1 MKHKWTGNLSLKL
14 LSLVVAFLIWLLVM
28 NIDNPTKSRL
38 FQVGIQLMNEDSVT
52 EIDKAFDIISD
63 ETVILKV
70 TERRRILNSLTR
82 DDFTVLADMENL
94 NEMGSVPLTVICSN
108 PAVSWDDI
116 EVSPPSMKVK
126 LEQRKQS
133 EFVVNVSV
141 SGDPE
146 KGYEVGKTEV
156 VQGKTVLIAGPESM
170 LNRINQVV
178 AEIKVNR
185 INADQRLASK
195 LKIIDKNG
203 EAFTSTQMSRLQI
216 KDADGVLLSENTIMV
231 DVVLWRVMNGV
242 PLVVPV
248 TGTSAT
254 GYRYTGLAT
263 IPAEVNL
270 VGTEEALE
278 ALGGK
283 LTLKE
288 VISVEGATEGFTQ
301 DFDLT
306 ETLSEMEGIR
316 LVKDSDPTVTVS
328 VKIEKSGEQT
338 LMLPLSSLEVRNRPE
353 NVNLSFSPAD
363 VLTVV
368 VHGTNGSGT
377 IKVSDIKAKIDLGV
391 CSVPETYE
399 IPVEIELPEGY
410 ELVSDVKLVV
420 TAAEQ
425 PVDTNNKEAGK

>member
-1 MKHKWTGNLSLKL
+1 
-14 LSLVVAFLIWLLVM
+14 
-28 NIDNPTKSRL
+28 
-38 FQVGIQLMNEDSVT
+38 
-52 EIDKAFDIISD
+52 
-63 ETVILKV
+63 
-70 TERRRILNSLTR
+70 
-82 DDFTVLADMENL
+82 
-94 NEMGSVPLTVICSN
+94 
-108 PAVSWDDI
+108 
-116 EVSPPSMKVK
+116 MKVK

-203 EAFTSTQMSRLQI
+203 EAFTSTQMRRLQI
-216 KDADGVLLSENTIMV
+216 KDADGVLLSENTVMV

-263 IPAEVNL
+263 VPAVVNL
-270 VGTEEALE
+270 VGTDEALE

-288 VISVEGATEGFTQ
+288 VVSVEGATEGFTQ

-306 ETLSEMEGIR
+306 ATLAEMEGIR
-316 LVKDSDPTVTVS
+316 LVKD
-328 VKIEKSGEQT
+328 
-338 LMLPLSSLEVRNRPE
+338 
-353 NVNLSFSPAD
+353 
-363 VLTVV
+363 
-368 VHGTNGSGT
+368 
-377 IKVSDIKAKIDLGV
+377 
-391 CSVPETYE
+391 
-399 IPVEIELPEGY
+399 
-410 ELVSDVKLVV
+410 
-420 TAAEQ
+420 
-425 PVDTNNKEAGK
+425 